1 MDIRAERAFRRGC
14 NQLSGCD
21 VVTGCNAGNTGRSD
35 VHLQR
40 NADRILLG
48 ADEIGNLIV
57 IILCNAVSCR
67 DAAGGNLARLT
78 LGIGRI
84 FLLGNLAANTRLTEL
99 FFQKT
104 VDSARLQAHRAGEY
118 LAHAALAAHL
128 RALHDRV

>member
-67 DAAGGNLARLT
+67 DAAGGNLARLA

-99 FFQKT
+99 F
-104 VDSARLQAHRAGEY
+104 SE
-118 LAHAALAAHL
+118 
-128 RALHDRV
+128 DR